1 MSENWQ
7 DRLRD
12 SKGRF
17 EESEREEGRKDGE
30 AWARQHAEYED
41 LLRLSVAFGQ
51 SAPDSAAAVAEA
63 IDGDCEGIFC
73 CNGDELSVPF
83 VSGFINGAI
92 EVMMAIE

>member
-1 MSENWQ
+1 MSENWK

-17 EESEREEGRKDGE
+17 EDTQREEGRKDGE

-41 LLRLSVAFGQ
+41 LLRLSVVFGQ
-51 SAPDSAAAVAEA
+51 DAPDSAAAVAEA
-63 IDGDCEGIFC
+63 IDGDCEAIFG
-73 CNGDELSVPF
+73 NSGDELSSSF

-92 EVMMAIE
+92 EVMMAID

>member
-1 MSENWQ
+1 MSENWI
-7 DRLRD
+7 DRLRH

-17 EESEREEGRKDGE
+17 EESQREEGRKDGE

-41 LLRLSVAFGQ
+41 LLRLSVAFAE

-63 IDGDCEGIFC
+63 IGGDCAVIFG
-73 CNGDELSVPF
+73 NSGDELSSSF

-92 EVMMAIE
+92 EVMMAID